1 MFSGILISLFYF
13 TILCFKNLLNNNHSK
28 KLKDGVACEYDSRD
42 NFFENG
48 KKKTII
54 KEKFLVQRGK
64 IFDTF
69 FRKSSSFIFYIK
81 ADFQESC

>member
-1 MFSGILISLFYF
+1 MVLLVNMTVGIIFLKMVRRKQS
-13 TILCFKNLLNNNHSK
+13 SK
-28 KLKDGVACEYDSRD
+28 K
-42 NFFENG
+42 N
-48 KKKTII
+48 
-54 KEKFLVQRGK
+54 FLVQRGK